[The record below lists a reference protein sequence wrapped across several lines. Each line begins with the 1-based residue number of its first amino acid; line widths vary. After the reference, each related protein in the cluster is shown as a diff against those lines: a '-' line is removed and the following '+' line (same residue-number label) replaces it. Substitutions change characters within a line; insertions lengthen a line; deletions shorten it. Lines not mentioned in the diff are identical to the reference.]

1 MSKIT
6 DTIKKVQA
14 ATEAV
19 LGREVNTDE
28 VLQTIEAIE
37 VLVGAKKQA
46 EQPQPI
52 PTTYVVTKGLPQPA
66 VVEPVVEQ
74 PVVKKAAKSRNRSY
88 TNPVRI
94 IDWEQHQEF
103 LDLVLN
109 GQVHVLSNDRLADV
123 MTNTTQ
129 FATKLR
135 KEAKLRGYKM
145 VNIWNDKKKRT
156 VRIHAVK

>member
-1 MSKIT
+1 M
-6 DTIKKVQA
+6 
-14 ATEAV
+14 
-19 LGREVNTDE
+19 
-28 VLQTIEAIE
+28 
-37 VLVGAKKQA
+37 
-46 EQPQPI
+46 
-52 PTTYVVTKGLPQPA
+52 VTKGMPQPA
-66 VVEPVVEQ
+66 VVEPVIEH
-74 PVVKKAAKSRNRSY
+74 PVVKKANRSRNRSY

-94 IDWEQHQEF
+94 IDWKEHQEF

-135 KEAKLRGYKM
+135 KEASLRGYKM